1 VRDACALP
9 ALQADKA
16 SECGTAL
23 LARRRGLRQQDVD
36 LQGLR
41 TQA

>member
-1 VRDACALP
+1 MRDACALP

-16 SECGTAL
+16 LECSTAL
-23 LARRRGLRQQDVD
+23 PARRRGLRQQDVD

-41 TQA
+41 THA